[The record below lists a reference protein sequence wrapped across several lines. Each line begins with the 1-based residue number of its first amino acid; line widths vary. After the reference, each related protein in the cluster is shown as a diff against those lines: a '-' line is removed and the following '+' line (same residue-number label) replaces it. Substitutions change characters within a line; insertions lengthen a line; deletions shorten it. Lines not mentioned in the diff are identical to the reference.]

1 MPATELI
8 VRRSDDG
15 ATFSFVFEGGVP
27 QALAVAVV
35 DEDAEQPMW
44 LLSSDSFSEMLPYT
58 VEGDTPVPIPSAEE
72 AALEKEFV
80 ARGVD
85 PATLAAGRKANRPLP
100 SFEYGRVPPG
110 FRQVMPA
117 GAPLPLQSGRRYCVL
132 VMGGIGVPVGRVSF
146 TA

>member
-1 MPATELI
+1 MSAARLI

-15 ATFSFVFEGGVP
+15 TSLAFVFEGGVP
-27 QALAVAVV
+27 LALAVAIV
-35 DEDAEQPMW
+35 DEDAEEPMW
-44 LLSSDSFSEMLPYT
+44 LLSSDAFSEMLPYT
-58 VEGDTPVPIPSAEE
+58 VEGDTAVQVHSADE
-72 AALEKEFV
+72 AALEKEFL

-85 PATLAAGRKANRPLP
+85 PAALAAGRKANRPLP
-100 SFEYGRVPPG
+100 RFEYGIVPPG

-117 GAPLPLQSGRRYCVL
+117 GTPLPLQSGRRYCVL